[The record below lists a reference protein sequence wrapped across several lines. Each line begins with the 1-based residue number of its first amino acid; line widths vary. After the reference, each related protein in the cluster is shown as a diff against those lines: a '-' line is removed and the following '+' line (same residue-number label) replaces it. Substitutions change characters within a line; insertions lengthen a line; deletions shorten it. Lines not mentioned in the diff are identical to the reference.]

1 MENVM
6 SDMNVKR
13 PLPLSLP
20 IVSIAYP
27 DGLLKSADLSSPIP
41 VLVEMWEAAE
51 PGYYFQLT
59 LNGELVGDI
68 RAFTETDKNGELFT
82 VFLSEDLLA
91 EHGNYR
97 LGYMASSPYSDSHTP
112 SPEVTLKVDRSAPG
126 AALLA
131 PMIVTDHAV
140 GERFTGLVPGYAG
153 MESGDI
159 IQTTCNGTAGPIH
172 TVQPDEL
179 TIRPIEIVFEREA
192 LQSFAAQNVVIDYSV
207 TDRAG
212 NQSIKSLP
220 VTLSLTL

>member
-1 MENVM
+1 M
-6 SDMNVKR
+6 SDINVKR

-131 PMIVTDHAV
+131 PMMLQTMQSASVSPDWFQATLAWNRATSSRSHA
-140 GERFTGLVPGYAG
+140 TGPPGL
-153 MESGDI
+153 S
-159 IQTTCNGTAGPIH
+159 TP
-172 TVQPDEL
+172 
-179 TIRPIEIVFEREA
+179 
-192 LQSFAAQNVVIDYSV
+192 YSP
-207 TDRAG
+207 T
-212 NQSIKSLP
+212 N
-220 VTLSLTL
+220 